1 MSGLIKYLLAQAALK
16 GGKKLAEGMD
26 EEPQEPQEA
35 PQPPQPLTEAQMADP
50 MQRSMY
56 EAQMKR
62 YMEWE
67 QAQRAQMPQ
76 PGGLLD
82 MQGLQQ

>member
-1 MSGLIKYLLAQAALK
+1 MSGLIKYLLAQAAIK
-16 GGKKLAEGMD
+16 GGRAINEAM

-35 PQPPQPLTEAQMADP
+35 PQPPQPLTEAQKADP

-56 EAQMKR
+56 EAQMKK

-76 PGGLLD
+76 SGGLLD
-82 MQGLQQ
+82 MQGPQQ